1 MKKLLI
7 GFVVLIV
14 AGAIFFTINRS
25 VDKAVNLKIEELNQ
39 NGFSITQNNSNLP
52 MKIRK
57 DGEIQVIDA
66 IKALDFIVK
75 NIEESQ
81 AKEVFVEFLNIFDS
95 QSKQLALEG
104 TKFDYDFSLNIF
116 TKEMK
121 ADLYLKEL
129 SVVLQNELENS
140 EDEASKE
147 LLSILKQKAIHL
159 KVDDKMNF
167 TLDDIAFSNSG
178 SLISLRGINGDK
190 NSLNVALFKII
201 GANNESFVLEDM
213 KSYYKEIEKNIDT
226 KFSVSNLSLD
236 SEFVK
241 MSIKNILFDGSSK
254 NINDK
259 VSTKDKISF
268 DEFSFI
274 SNDVQSLINGSN
286 VINAKNSEFSF
297 SLDNLPYKQYK
308 ELMKVIDSE
317 DEDIFSKAFD
327 SFFEE
332 LVKSDVKVSSSGV
345 SSSFSQNSE
354 KIFEKL
360 RYEANL
366 SLNKNMKPALVSGLN
381 DIFEKIDIKID
392 LDKVSA
398 DKLILPLKESLG
410 LNYKD
415 IANDDLKR
423 FEISLKDGI
432 YINDIKL
439 LEEKDLKFT
448 QQESDFEYYDDEN
461 LTTSYDMIGENLLK
475 ITFGYKSSLNENS
488 QKGLVVSFPQLKD
501 KSRVVSTILGDLKEI
516 NVYEPNSELFTINPY
531 ESIKNSFLAIE
542 AYDDTLSENSLKEFS
557 IILNIKDFQA
567 EILEINFRAYSI
579 GSTDPNGTINY
590 EIVPKIGTSFTKD
603 EQQYPVKISD
613 IELSEVIEQKV
624 E

>member
-25 VDKAVNLKIEELNQ
+25 VDKTVNLKVEELNQ

-190 NSLNVALFKII
+190 NSLNIALFKII

-226 KFSVSNLSLD
+226 KFSVSNLSLE

-241 MSIKNILFDGSSK
+241 MGIKNILFDGSSK

-286 VINAKNSEFSF
+286 IINVKNSEINF
-297 SLDNLPYKQYK
+297 SLDNLPYT
-308 ELMKVIDSE
+308 
-317 DEDIFSKAFD
+317 
-327 SFFEE
+327 
-332 LVKSDVKVSSSGV
+332 KS
-345 SSSFSQNSE
+345 
-354 KIFEKL
+354 
-360 RYEANL
+360 
-366 SLNKNMKPALVSGLN
+366 
-381 DIFEKIDIKID
+381 
-392 LDKVSA
+392 
-398 DKLILPLKESLG
+398 
-410 LNYKD
+410 
-415 IANDDLKR
+415 
-423 FEISLKDGI
+423 
-432 YINDIKL
+432 
-439 LEEKDLKFT
+439 
-448 QQESDFEYYDDEN
+448 
-461 LTTSYDMIGENLLK
+461 
-475 ITFGYKSSLNENS
+475 
-488 QKGLVVSFPQLKD
+488 
-501 KSRVVSTILGDLKEI
+501 
-516 NVYEPNSELFTINPY
+516 
-531 ESIKNSFLAIE
+531 
-542 AYDDTLSENSLKEFS
+542 
-557 IILNIKDFQA
+557 
-567 EILEINFRAYSI
+567 
-579 GSTDPNGTINY
+579 
-590 EIVPKIGTSFTKD
+590 
-603 EQQYPVKISD
+603 
-613 IELSEVIEQKV
+613 
-624 E
+624 

>member
-116 TKEMK
+116 TKEMN

-190 NSLNVALFKII
+190 NSLNIALFKII

-241 MSIKNILFDGSSK
+241 MGIKNILFDGSSK

-286 VINAKNSEFSF
+286 IINVKNSEFSF

-557 IILNIKDFQA
+557 IILI
-567 EILEINFRAYSI
+567 S
-579 GSTDPNGTINY
+579 
-590 EIVPKIGTSFTKD
+590 KIFK
-603 EQQYPVKISD
+603 
-613 IELSEVIEQKV
+613 LRFWR
-624 E
+624 

>member
-116 TKEMK
+116 TKEMN

-190 NSLNVALFKII
+190 NSLNIALFKII

-226 KFSVSNLSLD
+226 KFSVSNLSLE

-241 MSIKNILFDGSSK
+241 MGIKNILFDGSSK

-274 SNDVQSLINGSN
+274 SNDVQSLI
-286 VINAKNSEFSF
+286 
-297 SLDNLPYKQYK
+297 
-308 ELMKVIDSE
+308 
-317 DEDIFSKAFD
+317 
-327 SFFEE
+327 
-332 LVKSDVKVSSSGV
+332 
-345 SSSFSQNSE
+345 
-354 KIFEKL
+354 
-360 RYEANL
+360 
-366 SLNKNMKPALVSGLN
+366 
-381 DIFEKIDIKID
+381 
-392 LDKVSA
+392 
-398 DKLILPLKESLG
+398 
-410 LNYKD
+410 
-415 IANDDLKR
+415 
-423 FEISLKDGI
+423 
-432 YINDIKL
+432 
-439 LEEKDLKFT
+439 
-448 QQESDFEYYDDEN
+448 
-461 LTTSYDMIGENLLK
+461 
-475 ITFGYKSSLNENS
+475 
-488 QKGLVVSFPQLKD
+488 
-501 KSRVVSTILGDLKEI
+501 
-516 NVYEPNSELFTINPY
+516 
-531 ESIKNSFLAIE
+531 
-542 AYDDTLSENSLKEFS
+542 
-557 IILNIKDFQA
+557 
-567 EILEINFRAYSI
+567 
-579 GSTDPNGTINY
+579 
-590 EIVPKIGTSFTKD
+590 
-603 EQQYPVKISD
+603 
-613 IELSEVIEQKV
+613 
-624 E
+624 

>member
-190 NSLNVALFKII
+190 NSLNIALFKII

-226 KFSVSNLSLD
+226 KFSVSNLSLE

-241 MSIKNILFDGSSK
+241 MGIKNILFDGSSK

-286 VINAKNSEFSF
+286 IINVKNSEINF

-366 SLNKNMKPALVSGLN
+366 SLNKNMKPALVTGLN

-542 AYDDTLSENSLKEFS
+542 AYDDALSENSLKEFS

-590 EIVPKIGTSFTKD
+590 EIVPKIRTSFTKD

>member
-66 IKALDFIVK
+66 IKALDFISK

-81 AKEVFVEFLNIFDS
+81 AKELFVEFLNIFDS

-116 TKEMK
+116 TKEMN

-190 NSLNVALFKII
+190 NSLNISLFKII

-274 SNDVQSLINGSN
+274 SNDVESLMNGSN
-286 VINAKNSEFSF
+286 I
-297 SLDNLPYKQYK
+297 
-308 ELMKVIDSE
+308 
-317 DEDIFSKAFD
+317 
-327 SFFEE
+327 
-332 LVKSDVKVSSSGV
+332 
-345 SSSFSQNSE
+345 
-354 KIFEKL
+354 
-360 RYEANL
+360 
-366 SLNKNMKPALVSGLN
+366 
-381 DIFEKIDIKID
+381 
-392 LDKVSA
+392 
-398 DKLILPLKESLG
+398 
-410 LNYKD
+410 
-415 IANDDLKR
+415 
-423 FEISLKDGI
+423 
-432 YINDIKL
+432 
-439 LEEKDLKFT
+439 
-448 QQESDFEYYDDEN
+448 
-461 LTTSYDMIGENLLK
+461 
-475 ITFGYKSSLNENS
+475 
-488 QKGLVVSFPQLKD
+488 
-501 KSRVVSTILGDLKEI
+501 I
-516 NVYEPNSELFTINPY
+516 NVKI
-531 ESIKNSFLAIE
+531 IQQIE
-542 AYDDTLSENSLKEFS
+542 
-557 IILNIKDFQA
+557 
-567 EILEINFRAYSI
+567 
-579 GSTDPNGTINY
+579 
-590 EIVPKIGTSFTKD
+590 
-603 EQQYPVKISD
+603 
-613 IELSEVIEQKV
+613 
-624 E
+624 

>member
-81 AKEVFVEFLNIFDS
+81 AKELFVEFLNIFDS
-95 QSKQLALEG
+95 QSKQLVLEG

-116 TKEMK
+116 TKEMN

-190 NSLNVALFKII
+190 NSLNIALFKII

-274 SNDVQSLINGSN
+274 SNDVQSLINGSIIIN
-286 VINAKNSEFSF
+286 VKNSEISF
-297 SLDNLPYKQYK
+297 ALDNLPYKQYK

-360 RYEANL
+360 RYEASL

-475 ITFGYKSSLNENS
+475 ITFGYKSS
-488 QKGLVVSFPQLKD
+488 
-501 KSRVVSTILGDLKEI
+501 
-516 NVYEPNSELFTINPY
+516 
-531 ESIKNSFLAIE
+531 
-542 AYDDTLSENSLKEFS
+542 
-557 IILNIKDFQA
+557 
-567 EILEINFRAYSI
+567 
-579 GSTDPNGTINY
+579 
-590 EIVPKIGTSFTKD
+590 
-603 EQQYPVKISD
+603 
-613 IELSEVIEQKV
+613 
-624 E
+624 

>member
-129 SVVLQNELENS
+129 SVVLQNDLENS

-190 NSLNVALFKII
+190 NSLNIALFKII

-226 KFSVSNLSLD
+226 KFSVSNLSLE

-241 MSIKNILFDGSSK
+241 MGIKNILFDGSSK

-268 DEFSFI
+268 DEFSFV
-274 SNDVQSLINGSN
+274 SNDVQSLING
-286 VINAKNSEFSF
+286 
-297 SLDNLPYKQYK
+297 
-308 ELMKVIDSE
+308 
-317 DEDIFSKAFD
+317 
-327 SFFEE
+327 
-332 LVKSDVKVSSSGV
+332 
-345 SSSFSQNSE
+345 
-354 KIFEKL
+354 
-360 RYEANL
+360 
-366 SLNKNMKPALVSGLN
+366 
-381 DIFEKIDIKID
+381 
-392 LDKVSA
+392 
-398 DKLILPLKESLG
+398 
-410 LNYKD
+410 
-415 IANDDLKR
+415 
-423 FEISLKDGI
+423 
-432 YINDIKL
+432 
-439 LEEKDLKFT
+439 
-448 QQESDFEYYDDEN
+448 
-461 LTTSYDMIGENLLK
+461 
-475 ITFGYKSSLNENS
+475 
-488 QKGLVVSFPQLKD
+488 
-501 KSRVVSTILGDLKEI
+501 
-516 NVYEPNSELFTINPY
+516 
-531 ESIKNSFLAIE
+531 
-542 AYDDTLSENSLKEFS
+542 
-557 IILNIKDFQA
+557 
-567 EILEINFRAYSI
+567 
-579 GSTDPNGTINY
+579 
-590 EIVPKIGTSFTKD
+590 
-603 EQQYPVKISD
+603 
-613 IELSEVIEQKV
+613 
-624 E
+624 

>member
-140 EDEASKE
+140 ENEASKE

-190 NSLNVALFKII
+190 NSLNIALFKII

-241 MSIKNILFDGSSK
+241 MGIKNILFDGSSK

-268 DEFSFI
+268 DEFSFT

-286 VINAKNSEFSF
+286 IINVKNSEFSF

-317 DEDIFSKAFD
+317 DEDMFSKAYD

-366 SLNKNMKPALVSGLN
+366 FFK
-381 DIFEKIDIKID
+381 
-392 LDKVSA
+392 
-398 DKLILPLKESLG
+398 
-410 LNYKD
+410 
-415 IANDDLKR
+415 
-423 FEISLKDGI
+423 
-432 YINDIKL
+432 
-439 LEEKDLKFT
+439 
-448 QQESDFEYYDDEN
+448 
-461 LTTSYDMIGENLLK
+461 
-475 ITFGYKSSLNENS
+475 
-488 QKGLVVSFPQLKD
+488 
-501 KSRVVSTILGDLKEI
+501 
-516 NVYEPNSELFTINPY
+516 
-531 ESIKNSFLAIE
+531 
-542 AYDDTLSENSLKEFS
+542 
-557 IILNIKDFQA
+557 
-567 EILEINFRAYSI
+567 
-579 GSTDPNGTINY
+579 
-590 EIVPKIGTSFTKD
+590 
-603 EQQYPVKISD
+603 
-613 IELSEVIEQKV
+613 
-624 E
+624 

>member
-190 NSLNVALFKII
+190 DSLNIALFKII

-226 KFSVSNLSLD
+226 KFSVSNLSLE

-241 MSIKNILFDGSSK
+241 MGIKNILFDGSSK

-286 VINAKNSEFSF
+286 IINVKNSEFSF
-297 SLDNLPYKQYK
+297 
-308 ELMKVIDSE
+308 
-317 DEDIFSKAFD
+317 
-327 SFFEE
+327 FF
-332 LVKSDVKVSSSGV
+332 G
-345 SSSFSQNSE
+345 
-354 KIFEKL
+354 
-360 RYEANL
+360 
-366 SLNKNMKPALVSGLN
+366 
-381 DIFEKIDIKID
+381 
-392 LDKVSA
+392 
-398 DKLILPLKESLG
+398 
-410 LNYKD
+410 
-415 IANDDLKR
+415 
-423 FEISLKDGI
+423 
-432 YINDIKL
+432 
-439 LEEKDLKFT
+439 
-448 QQESDFEYYDDEN
+448 
-461 LTTSYDMIGENLLK
+461 
-475 ITFGYKSSLNENS
+475 
-488 QKGLVVSFPQLKD
+488 
-501 KSRVVSTILGDLKEI
+501 
-516 NVYEPNSELFTINPY
+516 
-531 ESIKNSFLAIE
+531 
-542 AYDDTLSENSLKEFS
+542 
-557 IILNIKDFQA
+557 
-567 EILEINFRAYSI
+567 
-579 GSTDPNGTINY
+579 
-590 EIVPKIGTSFTKD
+590 
-603 EQQYPVKISD
+603 
-613 IELSEVIEQKV
+613 
-624 E
+624 

>member
-81 AKEVFVEFLNIFDS
+81 AKELFVEFLNIFDS

-116 TKEMK
+116 TKEMN

-190 NSLNVALFKII
+190 NSLNIALFKII

-241 MSIKNILFDGSSK
+241 MGIKNILFDGSSK

-286 VINAKNSEFSF
+286 IINVKNSEFSF

-531 ESIKNSFLAIE
+531 ESIKYSFLAIE
-542 AYDDTLSENSLKEFS
+542 AYDDTLS
-557 IILNIKDFQA
+557 
-567 EILEINFRAYSI
+567 
-579 GSTDPNGTINY
+579 
-590 EIVPKIGTSFTKD
+590 
-603 EQQYPVKISD
+603 
-613 IELSEVIEQKV
+613 
-624 E
+624 

>member
-1 MKKLLI
+1 M
-7 GFVVLIV
+7 
-14 AGAIFFTINRS
+14 
-25 VDKAVNLKIEELNQ
+25 
-39 NGFSITQNNSNLP
+39 
-52 MKIRK
+52 
-57 DGEIQVIDA
+57 
-66 IKALDFIVK
+66 
-75 NIEESQ
+75 
-81 AKEVFVEFLNIFDS
+81 
-95 QSKQLALEG
+95 
-104 TKFDYDFSLNIF
+104 TKWTL
-116 TKEMK
+116 
-121 ADLYLKEL
+121 
-129 SVVLQNELENS
+129 
-140 EDEASKE
+140 
-147 LLSILKQKAIHL
+147 
-159 KVDDKMNF
+159 
-167 TLDDIAFSNSG
+167 LDDIAFSNSG

-190 NSLNVALFKII
+190 NSLNIALFKII

-226 KFSVSNLSLD
+226 KFSVSNLSLE

-241 MSIKNILFDGSSK
+241 MGIKNILFDGSSK

-268 DEFSFI
+268 DEFSFT

-286 VINAKNSEFSF
+286 IINVKNSEFSF

>member
-1 MKKLLI
+1 
-7 GFVVLIV
+7 
-14 AGAIFFTINRS
+14 
-25 VDKAVNLKIEELNQ
+25 
-39 NGFSITQNNSNLP
+39 

-129 SVVLQNELENS
+129 SVVLQNDLENS

-190 NSLNVALFKII
+190 NSLNIALFKII

-226 KFSVSNLSLD
+226 KFSVSNLSLE

-241 MSIKNILFDGSSK
+241 MGIKNILFDGSSK

-268 DEFSFI
+268 DEFSFT

-286 VINAKNSEFSF
+286 IINVKNSEINF

-366 SLNKNMKPALVSGLN
+366 SLNKKYETS
-381 DIFEKIDIKID
+381 
-392 LDKVSA
+392 
-398 DKLILPLKESLG
+398 
-410 LNYKD
+410 
-415 IANDDLKR
+415 
-423 FEISLKDGI
+423 IS
-432 YINDIKL
+432 
-439 LEEKDLKFT
+439 
-448 QQESDFEYYDDEN
+448 
-461 LTTSYDMIGENLLK
+461 
-475 ITFGYKSSLNENS
+475 
-488 QKGLVVSFPQLKD
+488 
-501 KSRVVSTILGDLKEI
+501 
-516 NVYEPNSELFTINPY
+516 
-531 ESIKNSFLAIE
+531 
-542 AYDDTLSENSLKEFS
+542 
-557 IILNIKDFQA
+557 
-567 EILEINFRAYSI
+567 
-579 GSTDPNGTINY
+579 
-590 EIVPKIGTSFTKD
+590 
-603 EQQYPVKISD
+603 
-613 IELSEVIEQKV
+613 
-624 E
+624 

>member
-116 TKEMK
+116 TKEMN

-190 NSLNVALFKII
+190 NSLNIALFKII

-226 KFSVSNLSLD
+226 KFSVSNLSLE

-241 MSIKNILFDGSSK
+241 MGIKNILFDGSSK

-268 DEFSFI
+268 DEFSFV
-274 SNDVQSLINGSN
+274 SNDVQSFINGSN
-286 VINAKNSEFSF
+286 IINVKNSEFSF

-381 DIFEKIDIKID
+381 DVFEKIDIKID

-579 GSTDPNGTINY
+579 GSTDPNGTI
-590 EIVPKIGTSFTKD
+590 S
-603 EQQYPVKISD
+603 
-613 IELSEVIEQKV
+613 
-624 E
+624 

>member
-190 NSLNVALFKII
+190 NSLNIALFKII

-226 KFSVSNLSLD
+226 KFSVSNLFLE

-241 MSIKNILFDGSSK
+241 MGIKNILFDGSSK

-286 VINAKNSEFSF
+286 I
-297 SLDNLPYKQYK
+297 
-308 ELMKVIDSE
+308 
-317 DEDIFSKAFD
+317 
-327 SFFEE
+327 
-332 LVKSDVKVSSSGV
+332 
-345 SSSFSQNSE
+345 
-354 KIFEKL
+354 
-360 RYEANL
+360 
-366 SLNKNMKPALVSGLN
+366 
-381 DIFEKIDIKID
+381 
-392 LDKVSA
+392 
-398 DKLILPLKESLG
+398 
-410 LNYKD
+410 
-415 IANDDLKR
+415 
-423 FEISLKDGI
+423 
-432 YINDIKL
+432 
-439 LEEKDLKFT
+439 
-448 QQESDFEYYDDEN
+448 
-461 LTTSYDMIGENLLK
+461 
-475 ITFGYKSSLNENS
+475 
-488 QKGLVVSFPQLKD
+488 
-501 KSRVVSTILGDLKEI
+501 I
-516 NVYEPNSELFTINPY
+516 NV
-531 ESIKNSFLAIE
+531 K
-542 AYDDTLSENSLKEFS
+542 
-557 IILNIKDFQA
+557 
-567 EILEINFRAYSI
+567 
-579 GSTDPNGTINY
+579 
-590 EIVPKIGTSFTKD
+590 IVR
-603 EQQYPVKISD
+603 
-613 IELSEVIEQKV
+613 
-624 E
+624 